1 MRLNLTVEEAIYV
14 LNRVNGREIDD
25 MAELVFKMYNSEK
38 LASKIKKQ
46 IDKEL
51 LKEYS
56 QKGMQNDNSGN

>member
-1 MRLNLTVEEAIYV
+1 MRLNLTVEEAIYI

-25 MAELVFKMYNSEK
+25 MAELVFKMYNAEK

-51 LKEYS
+51 LKEYP
-56 QKGMQNDNSGN
+56 KGMQNDNSGN

>member
-1 MRLNLTVEEAIYV
+1 MRLNLTVEEAIYI
-14 LNRVNGREIDD
+14 LNRVNSREIDD

-51 LKEYS
+51 LKEYP
-56 QKGMQNDNSGN
+56 KGMQNDNSGN